1 MPAVTIREAQEDD
14 YETIARI
21 WTESWASVGIEPAS
35 AAMLAENRVRI
46 PREMAAGW
54 SLYAA
59 DDGGRIAAMLAF
71 RPRDGYLDQLFVAPE
86 HHGRGIGK
94 MLLQFTRKHLP
105 DEIWLRCASLN
116 GKAWRWYEREGFVLE
131 KEEMHPQSGLM
142 MRYYRWRKESRA

>member
-1 MPAVTIREAQEDD
+1 
-14 YETIARI
+14 
-21 WTESWASVGIEPAS
+21 
-35 AAMLAENRVRI
+35 MLAENRVRI

-94 MLLQFTRKHLP
+94 MLLEFTRKHLP
-105 DEIWLRCASLN
+105 DETGCA
-116 GKAWRWYEREGFVLE
+116 A
-131 KEEMHPQSGLM
+131 P
-142 MRYYRWRKESRA
+142 A